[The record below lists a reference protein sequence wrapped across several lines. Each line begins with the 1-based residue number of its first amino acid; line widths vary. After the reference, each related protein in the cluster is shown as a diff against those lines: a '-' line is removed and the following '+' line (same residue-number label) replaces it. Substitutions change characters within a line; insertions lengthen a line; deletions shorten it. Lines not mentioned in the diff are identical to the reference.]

1 MARLATTRRTA
12 TAEMIVFITLSSV
25 QHRKRSK
32 FCAIGP
38 LFQLE
43 PLLLC
48 DIVNRDRVLPSDYTD
63 KAKEVAEHEIV
74 LSGYRMSEAMVD
86 VFGQ

>member
-1 MARLATTRRTA
+1 
-12 TAEMIVFITLSSV
+12 
-25 QHRKRSK
+25 
-32 FCAIGP
+32 
-38 LFQLE
+38 
-43 PLLLC
+43 
-48 DIVNRDRVLPSDYTD
+48 VNRDRVLPSDYTD